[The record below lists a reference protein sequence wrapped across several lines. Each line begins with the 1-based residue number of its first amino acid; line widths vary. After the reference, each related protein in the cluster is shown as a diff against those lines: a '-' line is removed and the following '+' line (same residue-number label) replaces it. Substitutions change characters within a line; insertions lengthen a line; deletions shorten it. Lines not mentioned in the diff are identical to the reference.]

1 MHLSIFVYMKIGKK
15 AVLLRHYFLSG
26 VVALYGK

>member
-15 AVLLRHYFLSG
+15 AVLLRHYSKIWIG
-26 VVALYGK
+26 VCYAK